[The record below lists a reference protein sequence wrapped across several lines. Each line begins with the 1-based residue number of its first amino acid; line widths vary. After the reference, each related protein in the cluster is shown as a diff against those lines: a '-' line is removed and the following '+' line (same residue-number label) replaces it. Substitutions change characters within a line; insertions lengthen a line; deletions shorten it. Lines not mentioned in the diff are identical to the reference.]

1 MMFSVNPPK
10 GVKKNMTHV
19 TCTKC
24 NHFGLILFDWDY
36 RNNCSVLKCVRCKER
51 FEMFVKKYKL

>member
-1 MMFSVNPPK
+1 
-10 GVKKNMTHV
+10 MTYV

-24 NHFGLILFDWDY
+24 NHFGIVLLDWDY

-51 FEMFVKKYKL
+51 FEMFVKKYRIK